1 MSKNKEDIKKKIIYR
16 SSYRGTKEMDTLMI
30 NFVKSIINDL
40 DYNQLII
47 LDEFIN
53 QDDEFLKLTKNKGE
67 KLNINSKFNFILEK
81 FKNFK

>member
-16 SSYRGTKEMDTLMI
+16 SSYRGTKEMDRLMI
-30 NFVKSIINDL
+30 NFVNSIINDL

-53 QDDEFLKLTKNKGE
+53 QDDEFLKSTKNKAE
-67 KLNINSKFNFILEK
+67 KLNINPKFNFILEK

>member
-30 NFVKSIINDL
+30 KFVKSIINDL

-67 KLNINSKFNFILEK
+67 KLNINSKFNFIFEK

>member
-1 MSKNKEDIKKKIIYR
+1 MSKNIEDIKKKIIYR

-30 NFVKSIINDL
+30 KFVKSIINDL

>member
-1 MSKNKEDIKKKIIYR
+1 MSQNKEEIKNKIIYR
-16 SSYRGTKEMDTLMI
+16 SSYRGTKEMDILMI
-30 NFVKSIINDL
+30 KFVKSIINDL

>member
-1 MSKNKEDIKKKIIYR
+1 
-16 SSYRGTKEMDTLMI
+16 MDTLMI
-30 NFVKSIINDL
+30 KFVKSIINDL